1 MASAQQ
7 WLDVISHNLANVS
20 TAGYKRDVIAFNDGL
35 LREMQQQASGE
46 TVGLLGAGPI
56 AKGQYT
62 VFEVGVASA
71 TGNPL
76 DLALTSER
84 GMFGI
89 QTAQGQFFT
98 RDGAFTLDN
107 QRRLVTQSGG
117 LVLDDQNRPIT
128 IPTGKIEISP
138 EGQIDVNGV
147 VVAKLGVWDGAFTKS
162 GNGMYSAS
170 SARLLE
176 DGSGRMQQGAIE
188 SSNVNAIE
196 EMIAMIRLN
205 RAFELA
211 QKSAQSQDESSQ
223 RLIQSLQDQ

>member
-20 TAGYKRDVIAFNDGL
+20 TTGYKRDVIALNDGL
-35 LREMQQQASGE
+35 LREMQEKGDGQ
-46 TVGLLGAGPI
+46 TIGLLGAGAI

-62 VFEVGVASA
+62 VFEPGTASA

-76 DLALTSER
+76 DLALTSEK

-89 QTAQGQFFT
+89 QTSQGQFFT
-98 RDGAFTLDN
+98 RDGAFALDD
-107 QRRLVTQSGG
+107 QRRLVSQSGG

-128 IPTGKIEISP
+128 LPIGKIEIAP
-138 EGQIDVNGV
+138 DGQIEVNGLP
-147 VVAKLGVWDGAFTKS
+147 VAKLGIWDGAFTKS
-162 GNGMYSAS
+162 GNGLYSAS
-170 SARLLE
+170 SAGLIS
-176 DGSGRMQQGAIE
+176 DGSARMQQGAIE

-211 QKSAQSQDESSQ
+211 QKSAQSHDESTQ